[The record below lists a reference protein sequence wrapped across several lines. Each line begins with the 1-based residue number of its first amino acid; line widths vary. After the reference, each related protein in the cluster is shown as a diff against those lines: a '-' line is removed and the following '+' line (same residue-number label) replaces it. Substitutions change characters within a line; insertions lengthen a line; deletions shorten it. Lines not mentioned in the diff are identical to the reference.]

1 MMISIITALL
11 NENINYK
18 LRKINNLFIK
28 YDDIQYEDGIFEILY
43 SEKNIDYI
51 ILNNKIIENGN
62 IENTIKK
69 IIKINNNIKFI
80 IIDEENAN
88 IIEKSKYKNII
99 EIIFLNDNESEEILL
114 NKIIEIIKKEE
125 NINLN
130 NIYINTKKHKEN
142 EEEINDESKGK
153 TIIFIGVEGAGK
165 TLISAIMA
173 DKLSK
178 DKKVLLIDMN
188 FYNNDFKLLFKI
200 NNNTT
205 NNNEEVLKIKKNLD
219 LITDMKYKIKYK
231 KDLFNK
237 KINRYKNIYD
247 FIIIDLKGN
256 REELFLKQFLEKND
270 DLILLIEPN
279 LINIKRT
286 RNKYRKIINKNKK
299 IIIIINKTNKYS
311 INKKIIK
318 KLICSNIIGEIKYND
333 LFEKLINNCINKKNY
348 SKIKDLEKIIKEI

>member
-80 IIDEENAN
+80 IIDEANAN
-88 IIEKSKYKNII
+88 IIEKNKYKNII
-99 EIIFLNDNESEEILL
+99 ETIFLNDNESEENLL

-130 NIYINTKKHKEN
+130 NIYINTKKYKEN
-142 EEEINDESKGK
+142 DEKINIESKGK
-153 TIIFIGVEGAGK
+153 TIIFIGVEGVGK
-165 TLISAIMA
+165 TLISAILA

-178 DKKVLLIDMN
+178 NKRVLLIDMN
-188 FYNNDFKLLFKI
+188 FYNNDLKLLFKI
-200 NNNTT
+200 KNNKK
-205 NNNEEVLKIKKNLD
+205 NEEVLKIKKNLD
-219 LITDMKYKIKYK
+219 LITDIKYKIKYK

-237 KINRYKNIYD
+237 KIDKYKNTYD

-270 DLILLIEPN
+270 DLILLVEPN

-286 RNKYRKIINKNKK
+286 INKYRKIINKNKK
-299 IIIIINKTNKYS
+299 IKIIINKTNKYS

-318 KLICSNIIGEIKYND
+318 KLLYSDIIGEIKYND